1 MTLSPAPKP
10 KKILY
15 IEDNPSNATLVKRIL
30 QPKGYTII
38 IAETGLKG
46 IDAALEHRPDLI
58 LMDINLP
65 DMSGRE
71 VTTRLR
77 AFEQFRELPIV
88 ALTAQ
93 TDDKQRAMTLISGVS
108 GFMSKPIDV
117 ASFPKRIAFYLE
129 GGQDNIKVPNPE
141 EARRNYHKE
150 LSEHLEKRLRD
161 LESANAKLRQ
171 LDAIKDD
178 FIKRTAHELRT
189 PLTIIY
195 GYGRLLQTAPPVSQ
209 LSSTN
214 PEIVA
219 YVDALVESVER
230 LHDVINEIFTVYRLT
245 TGQIELNLAQANL
258 GEIVQYALDDFKQAA
273 QQRNVIVDFTR
284 DGWPTKL
291 MVDFELMRLALANVI
306 GNAIKFTPDGGKVSI
321 THFETPDVVK
331 VTVRDSGIG
340 IPVEEQHRIFD
351 SFYSFEKTDHH
362 STSKT
367 AFRGGG
373 LGLGLSICKSIIEAH
388 GGKIIVESQGQDAE
402 KMPGS
407 AFHIEIP
414 MTNRGRVQIPIAPDA
429 TPVQ

>member
-30 QPKGYTII
+30 QPKGYTVI

-46 IDAALEHRPDLI
+46 IDAALEHKPDLI

-77 AFEQFRELPIV
+77 AFEQFRDLPIV

-108 GFMSKPIDV
+108 GFMAKPIDV
-117 ASFPKRIAFYLE
+117 ASFPKRISFYLE
-129 GGQDNIKVPNPE
+129 GGKDLPKVANPE

-150 LSEHLEKRLRD
+150 LTEHLEKRLRD
-161 LESANAKLRQ
+161 LEAANSKLRQ
-171 LDAIKDD
+171 LDVIKDD

-195 GYGRLLQTAPPVSQ
+195 GYGRLLQTAPAVQQ
-209 LSSTN
+209 LIQPH
-214 PEIVA
+214 PEIGA

-245 TGQIELNLAQANL
+245 TGQIELNIAQSNL

-273 QQRNVIVDFTR
+273 QQRNINVEFVR
-284 DGWPTKL
+284 EGWPTKL
-291 MVDFELMRLALANVI
+291 MVDFELLRLALANVI

-321 THFETPDVVK
+321 NHVETPDIVK
-331 VTVRDSGIG
+331 ITIRDSGIG

-351 SFYSFEKTDHH
+351 SFYSFEKTEHH

-388 GGKIIVESQGQDAE
+388 GGKIHVESQGQDAE

-414 MTNRGRVQIPIAPDA
+414 LTNRGRTQAPIAVDV

>member
-195 GYGRLLQTAPPVSQ
+195 GYGRLLQTAPPISQ
-209 LSSTN
+209 LTGTN
-214 PEIVA
+214 PEIIA

-414 MTNRGRVQIPIAPDA
+414 MTNRGRVQVPIAPDA
-429 TPVQ
+429 TPVK

>member
-10 KKILY
+10 RKILY

-30 QPKGYTII
+30 QPKGYTVI

-46 IDAALEHRPDLI
+46 IDAALEHKPDLI

-77 AFEQFRELPIV
+77 AFEQFRDLPIV

-108 GFMSKPIDV
+108 GFMAKPIDV
-117 ASFPKRIAFYLE
+117 ASFPRRIAFYLE
-129 GGQDNIKVPNPE
+129 GGKDLPKVANPE

-150 LSEHLEKRLRD
+150 LTEHLEKRLRD
-161 LESANAKLRQ
+161 LEAANSKLRQ
-171 LDAIKDD
+171 LDVIKDD

-195 GYGRLLQTAPPVSQ
+195 GYGRLLQTAPAVLKLGQ
-209 LSSTN
+209 TQ
-214 PEIVA
+214 PEISA

-245 TGQIELNLAQANL
+245 TGQIELNIAQSNL

-273 QQRNVIVDFTR
+273 QQRNINVEFTR
-284 DGWPTKL
+284 EGWPTKL
-291 MVDFELMRLALANVI
+291 MVDFDLLRMALANVI
-306 GNAIKFTPDGGKVSI
+306 GNAIKFTPDGGTVSI
-321 THFETPDVVK
+321 SHFETADVVK
-331 VTVRDSGIG
+331 LTIRDSGIG
-340 IPVEEQHRIFD
+340 IPPEEQQRIFE

-362 STSKT
+362 SSSKT

-388 GGKIIVESQGQDAE
+388 GGKIHVESQGHDVE

-414 MTNRGRVQIPIAPDA
+414 LTHRPPVQVQAASDV

>member
-46 IDAALEHRPDLI
+46 IDAALEHKPDLI

-77 AFEQFRELPIV
+77 AFEQFRDMPIV

-108 GFMSKPIDV
+108 GFMAKPIDV

-129 GGQDNIKVPNPE
+129 GGKDLPKVANPD

-150 LSEHLEKRLRD
+150 LTEHLEKRLRD
-161 LESANAKLRQ
+161 LEAANSKLRQ
-171 LDAIKDD
+171 LDVIKDD

-195 GYGRLLQTAPPVSQ
+195 GYGRLLQTAPPVHQ
-209 LSSTN
+209 LTQTN
-214 PEIVA
+214 PEVGA

-245 TGQIELNLAQANL
+245 TGQIELNLAQSNL

-273 QQRNVIVDFTR
+273 QQRNVNVEFTR
-284 DGWPTKL
+284 EGWPTKL
-291 MVDFELMRLALANVI
+291 MVDFELLRLALANVI

-321 THFETPDVVK
+321 NHIETSDTVK
-331 VTVRDSGIG
+331 IIVHDSGIG
-340 IPVEEQHRIFD
+340 IPIEEQHRIFD

-373 LGLGLSICKSIIEAH
+373 LGLGLSICRSIIEAH
-388 GGKIIVESQGQDAE
+388 GGKIHVESQGQDVE

-407 AFHIEIP
+407 TFHIEIP
-414 MTNRGRVQIPIAPDA
+414 LTNRGQTQVPVATDV